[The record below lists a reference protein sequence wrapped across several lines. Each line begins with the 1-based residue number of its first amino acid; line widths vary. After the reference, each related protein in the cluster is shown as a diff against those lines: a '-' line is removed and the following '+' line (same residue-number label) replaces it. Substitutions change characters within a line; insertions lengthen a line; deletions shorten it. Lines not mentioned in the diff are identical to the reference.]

1 MSDHADF
8 DELLAH
14 VEEVAPET
22 VLTMH
27 GYAGDFARIL
37 TNRGVPA
44 FPLAEAA
51 ERRAEDA

>member
-1 MSDHADF
+1 MSDHAGF

-37 TNRGVPA
+37 SSRGVPA
-44 FPLAEAA
+44 APLADAA
-51 ERRAEDA
+51 ERRSEDA